1 MKVSKKVIGVEYAIR
16 DIVTAAR
23 RVERTGKKVE
33 YLNIGDPLQF
43 GFTPPQNVK
52 DALTRAVNTDKN
64 HYSQSEGLPELCQEI
79 AKKES
84 SKGFDVDADNVIVT
98 NGVSEGLDM
107 VISSIVEDGD
117 EVLLP
122 GPYYPPYASYVRLH
136 GGIPVEFAVDLK
148 NAKPDMDD
156 LKSKITDKTVAIC
169 IINPNNPT
177 GTVFDINS
185 LKELVDIATERNLYL
200 ICDEIYDRI
209 FFEGNFKSIGC
220 VAKDAPVIILNGFS
234 KVHLM
239 SGWRIGYICFNRGCA
254 ALDNLREHLP
264 KLARVRIATN
274 LPVQYAAVESLR
286 GSQGYIDEF
295 VNDLRVRRDYV
306 VKRLNAIDGLSCP
319 VPGGAFYAFPF
330 VKGLLCKLLRIQLKQ
345 MYPILQPDIRCTLE
359 NPLRIITGASFATHP
374 ILLKFPSKNMRSY
387 ISSQIKYKF
396 RSVAISTSSL
406 SELISKTVPVGL
418 FGLIIQIATV
428 LSVIFDFKSS
438 MSGFAFFKSTAN
450 STGIPPC
457 NRTYEAYGG

>member
-1 MKVSKKVIGVEYAIR
+1 M
-16 DIVTAAR
+16 
-23 RVERTGKKVE
+23 
-33 YLNIGDPLQF
+33 
-43 GFTPPQNVK
+43 
-52 DALTRAVNTDKN
+52 
-64 HYSQSEGLPELCQEI
+64 
-79 AKKES
+79 
-84 SKGFDVDADNVIVT
+84 T

-319 VPGGAFYAFPF
+319 VPGGAFYAFPKIENPSFGTDVEF
-330 VKGLLCKLLRIQLKQ
+330 VKGFVLRVSKNRKSQFWQ
-345 MYPILQPDIRCTLE
+345 MWNLSRACWRGVLVVHGSGFGSKYGAGHFRLVYLPPIATLE
-359 NPLRIITGASFATHP
+359 SAMNKIESFCAS
-374 ILLKFPSKNMRSY
+374 R
-387 ISSQIKYKF
+387 Q
-396 RSVAISTSSL
+396 
-406 SELISKTVPVGL
+406 
-418 FGLIIQIATV
+418 
-428 LSVIFDFKSS
+428 
-438 MSGFAFFKSTAN
+438 
-450 STGIPPC
+450 
-457 NRTYEAYGG
+457 